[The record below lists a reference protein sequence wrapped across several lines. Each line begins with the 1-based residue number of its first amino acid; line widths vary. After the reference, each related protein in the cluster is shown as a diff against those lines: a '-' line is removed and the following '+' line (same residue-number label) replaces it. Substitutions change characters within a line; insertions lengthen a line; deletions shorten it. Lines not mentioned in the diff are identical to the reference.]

1 VIGLSIWEE
10 SFSKLNIKIMKVN
23 NLPKKGMA
31 TFKIW
36 IVGHWNFSRSTA
48 SLQHPLALF
57 LRSNNIPWFCDFSI
71 FNTCRAPKAGWQRAK
86 GSDHSHFGRCNG
98 ARLLQTM
105 L

>member
-36 IVGHWNFSRSTA
+36 IVRHWNFSRSTA
-48 SLQHPLALF
+48 SLQHPLEPGFISALEQHSMV
-57 LRSNNIPWFCDFSI
+57 LRL
-71 FNTCRAPKAGWQRAK
+71 FN
-86 GSDHSHFGRCNG
+86 F
-98 ARLLQTM
+98 
-105 L
+105 